1 MNLPRA
7 FPPLLI
13 FGVVAIA
20 LVQPL
25 AWKLA
30 GAESKSFE
38 NRPLSPAPRFAV
50 SRLLKASLYDEI
62 SQFIEERNPLRWY
75 AVVGVARLR
84 FMLSGEI
91 VNHARSGRVRSGL
104 NGWLFIEES
113 LKQQCWKR
121 SQLMPGLASLKRI
134 QDDLAAR
141 GKTMV
146 FTVAPNKAAVYPE
159 LLGRTLTKLAECAT
173 ASRELLTSLLT
184 ETGLRTVDALAAL
197 NRVRRTEQRQLYSP
211 LDTHWNELGS
221 LYFTTELAKAIPAL
235 ESHKNNFKLAG
246 VSKRLPDLSRLSG
259 LFFEEQAATLT
270 YDLPGKYSRQ
280 GEEIVHGGKGRPYV
294 RQRATS
300 TEMPLDKRKVLILH
314 DSFFYVTW
322 SHIAQYFEDVLYV
335 HWTAFDPETF
345 AKLAMHADIV
355 IIQSVEREVYHRLT
369 TVLPQTPV
377 GTSMQ
382 STP

>member
-7 FPPLLI
+7 LPPLLI
-13 FGVVAIA
+13 FSVVAIA
-20 LVQPL
+20 LLQPL

-38 NRPLSPAPRFAV
+38 NRPLSPAPKFAV
-50 SRLLKASLYDEI
+50 SRLFKASLYDEI

-84 FMLSGEI
+84 YMLSGEI

-104 NGWLFIEES
+104 DGWLFIEES

-121 SQLMPGLASLKRI
+121 SQLMPGLAALKRL
-134 QDDLAAR
+134 QDDLDTQ

-146 FTVAPNKAAVYPE
+146 FTIAPNKATVYPE
-159 LLGRTLTKLAECAT
+159 LLGPTLTKLAECAT
-173 ASRELLTSLLT
+173 ASRALLTSLMT

-197 NRVRRTEQRQLYSP
+197 NSARRTEQRRLYSP
-211 LDTHWNELGS
+211 LDTHWNEVGS
-221 LYFTTELAKAIPAL
+221 LYFTTELAKAIPSL
-235 ESHKNNFKLAG
+235 QSHENNFKLAS

-259 LFFEEQAATLT
+259 LFFEEQADALT

-280 GEEIVHGGKGRPYV
+280 GEEIAHGGKGRPYV

-300 TEMPLDKRKVLILH
+300 TEKPLDKRKVVILH

-355 IIQSVEREVYHRLT
+355 IIQSVEREVYHRLAK
-369 TVLPQTPV
+369 VLPQKPI
-377 GTSMQ
+377 GISL
-382 STP
+382 PLKP